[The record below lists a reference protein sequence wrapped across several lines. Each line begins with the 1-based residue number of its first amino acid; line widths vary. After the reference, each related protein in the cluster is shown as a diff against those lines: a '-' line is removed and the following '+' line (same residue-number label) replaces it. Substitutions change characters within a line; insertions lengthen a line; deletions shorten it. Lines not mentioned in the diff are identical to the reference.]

1 MGDSGATPIRN
12 FQLDVLRIAMDC
24 YRLLRI
30 ATDCY
35 GNFVYRWVDE
45 LPPSVPLKREHTR

>member
-1 MGDSGATPIRN
+1 
-12 FQLDVLRIAMDC
+12 MDC